1 MVNRTNV
8 NDAFFSG
15 DWILNDDYLR
25 DVNASAEDDRLH
37 GREHW
42 SIYAVINEGLAVNDG
57 TNPDT
62 FMVRAGIARDMDKYL
77 IYVPVDVDNVACV
90 DTTGGPNYVAI
101 RHTWAYAGAR
111 AAVKTASA
119 YNSQRADSYEIN
131 VSGIAQNEAAGWVRL
146 CVATKSGGVWSYNF
160 NRPYRSRF
168 GQYGLVSWT
177 FFYLGVV
184 PVGPVLMLHQG
195 VPYELWTCPVDAL
208 LCKMTIAAR
217 IAAAANPTVATAR
230 VNGAA
235 TALNVTLAGAALGPT
250 TNFSPTGVA
259 AVIDQSVHVQIGCAL
274 GAGPTDVGVTLTGY
288 ITRGLA

>member
-8 NDAFFSG
+8 NDAFFLG

-25 DVNASAEDDRLH
+25 DANAAAEDDRLH

-42 SIYAVINEGLAVNDG
+42 SIYAVINEGLSVNNG

-101 RHTWAYAGAR
+101 RHIWAYAGAR
-111 AAVKTASA
+111 AAIKTASA
-119 YNSQRADSYEIN
+119 YNSQRADSYEVN
-131 VSGIAQNEAAGWVRL
+131 VSGIAQTEAAGWVRL

-217 IAAAANPTVATAR
+217 VVGAGITTATAR
-230 VNGAA
+230 VAGAA
-235 TALNVTLAGAALGPT
+235 TALNVALPGAALGPT
-250 TNFSPTGVA
+250 TNFSPAGA
-259 AVIDQSVHVQIGCAL
+259 AGLIDQPVHVQIGAAGG
-274 GAGPTDVGVTLTGY
+274 GATDAAVTLTGY
-288 ITRGLA
+288 IIRGLA